1 MPEQQATAKETAREA
16 RRLEE
21 RGNNMSVRAE
31 QRHQASKQAE
41 ALRAGQGA

>member
-1 MPEQQATAKETAREA
+1 MSEEESTAKETAREA

-21 RGNNMSVRAE
+21 NGNNMKVPPRE
-31 QRHQASKQAE
+31 RHESIKQAK